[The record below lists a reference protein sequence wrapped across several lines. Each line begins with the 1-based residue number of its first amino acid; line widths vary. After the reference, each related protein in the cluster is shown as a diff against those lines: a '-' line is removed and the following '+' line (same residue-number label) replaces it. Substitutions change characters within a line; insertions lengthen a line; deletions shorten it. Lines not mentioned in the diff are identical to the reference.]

1 MPSAADIMQHRT
13 DGTDAFDTL
22 YIGAEK
28 FPLSGKLCF
37 PDNANFVAAV
47 NGEALASGLA
57 VLVGEAGAR
66 SLASK
71 THRKNFHIETLSA

>member
-1 MPSAADIMQHRT
+1 MT
-13 DGTDAFDTL
+13 
-22 YIGAEK
+22 
-28 FPLSGKLCF
+28 
-37 PDNANFVAAV
+37 V

-71 THRKNFHIETLSA
+71 THRKNFHIETFSVNIS

>member
-1 MPSAADIMQHRT
+1 M
-13 DGTDAFDTL
+13 
-22 YIGAEK
+22 
-28 FPLSGKLCF
+28 LSRQREFCSI
-37 PDNANFVAAV
+37 AV

-71 THRKNFHIETLSA
+71 THRKNFRIGTLSA

>member
-1 MPSAADIMQHRT
+1 M
-13 DGTDAFDTL
+13 
-22 YIGAEK
+22 
-28 FPLSGKLCF
+28 LSRQRGFCS
-37 PDNANFVAAV
+37 VAV

-71 THRKNFHIETLSA
+71 THRKSFRTETLSL